1 MNLLANRVFSFRSI
15 LRWVEWVILLA
26 NLFSGLISNYFQEHP
41 HSLPLFI
48 AFNIAFFLLS
58 FIFPLERPLWQR
70 RVFIAVEIILIISA
84 VWLRFWFTIFMY
96 FVLAKS
102 CFFLSRRDVILT
114 AIFTGIGYLSGEAWY
129 LPQRIAETVAQLQ
142 SRGSEHVYDAKAIL
156 LTSLLDYI
164 GASLFIILLG
174 FVIVAERKSKKRAES
189 LAKEVETLAATLE
202 RTRIAREIHDS
213 LGHTLTTLDV
223 QLELAQ
229 KLHQRDPAQTLQ
241 ALDTAKYLSS
251 QCLQDVR
258 RAVQTMRRS
267 DFNLNQALSALVTQ
281 IQQNQSFTV
290 QADLN
295 LPPLP
300 LQTSH
305 QLYCIIQEGLTNIQ
319 KHAIASH
326 VILRGQFTLDAIIL
340 ELEDD
345 GQGFD
350 PDSPHSGFGL
360 RGMQERIQIL
370 DGKLS
375 IKSTPAQGT
384 HIWITVPR

>member
-1 MNLLANRVFSFRSI
+1 MNLLAIRIFSFRWI

-26 NLFSGLISNYFQEHP
+26 NLFSGLISNYFQENP

-70 RVFIAVEIILIISA
+70 RAFIAVEIILIVSA

-129 LPQRIAETVAQLQ
+129 LPQRITETVTQLQ
-142 SRGSEHVYDAKAIL
+142 SRGSEHVFDAKAIL
-156 LTSLLDYI
+156 LTSLLDYV

-174 FVIVAERKSKKRAES
+174 FVIVAERKSRDRAEM

-319 KHAIASH
+319 KHAHASY

-345 GQGFD
+345 GLGFD
-350 PDSPHSGFGL
+350 PDLPHSGFGL

-370 DGKLS
+370 HGKLS
-375 IKSTPAQGT
+375 IKSTPGQGT

>member
-1 MNLLANRVFSFRSI
+1 
-15 LRWVEWVILLA
+15 
-26 NLFSGLISNYFQEHP
+26 
-41 HSLPLFI
+41 
-48 AFNIAFFLLS
+48 
-58 FIFPLERPLWQR
+58 
-70 RVFIAVEIILIISA
+70 
-84 VWLRFWFTIFMY
+84 MY

-114 AIFTGIGYLSGEAWY
+114 VIFTGIGYLSGEAWY
-129 LPQRIAETVAQLQ
+129 LPQRITETVAQLQ
-142 SRGSEHVYDAKAIL
+142 SHGSEHVYDAKAIL

-164 GASLFIILLG
+164 GASLFVILLG
-174 FVIVAERKSKKRAES
+174 FVIVAERKSRHRAEI
-189 LAKEVETLAATLE
+189 LAKEVETLAADLE

-229 KLHQRDPAQTLQ
+229 KLHQRNSAQTLQ
-241 ALDTAKYLSS
+241 ILDTAKHLSS

-267 DFNLNQALSALVTQ
+267 DFDLNQALRNLVKQ
-281 IQQNQSFTV
+281 IQQNQSLIV
-290 QADLN
+290 QADIN

-319 KHAIASH
+319 KHAHASS
-326 VILRGQFTLDAIIL
+326 VILRGQSTINAIIL

-350 PDSPHSGFGL
+350 PDFPHSGFGL
-360 RGMQERIQIL
+360 RGMQERVQIL
-370 DGKLS
+370 DGKLN
-375 IKSTPAQGT
+375 IKSVPGQGT
-384 HIWITVPR
+384 HILITVPR

>member
-1 MNLLANRVFSFRSI
+1 MNLLANRFFSFRWI

-26 NLFSGLISNYFQEHP
+26 NLFSGLISNYFQDHP
-41 HSLPLFI
+41 HLLPLFI

-70 RVFIAVEIILIISA
+70 RAFIAVEIILIVSA

-102 CFFLSRRDVILT
+102 CFLLSRRDVILT
-114 AIFTGIGYLSGEAWY
+114 AIFTGIGYLSSEAWY
-129 LPQRIAETVAQLQ
+129 LPQRIAETITKLQ
-142 SRGSEHVYDAKAIL
+142 SRGSEYVYDAKAIL

-174 FVIVAERKSKKRAES
+174 FVIVAERKSRQRAEM

-229 KLHQRDPAQTLQ
+229 KLHQRDPDQTLQ

-258 RAVQTMRRS
+258 RAVQTIRRS
-267 DFNLNQALSALVTQ
+267 DFDLNQALSVLVTQ
-281 IQQNQSFTV
+281 IQQNRSFTV

-319 KHAIASH
+319 KHAYTSH

-345 GQGFD
+345 GLGFN
-350 PDSPHSGFGL
+350 PDLPHSGFGL

-370 DGKLS
+370 NGKLS
-375 IKSTPAQGT
+375 IKSTPGQGT